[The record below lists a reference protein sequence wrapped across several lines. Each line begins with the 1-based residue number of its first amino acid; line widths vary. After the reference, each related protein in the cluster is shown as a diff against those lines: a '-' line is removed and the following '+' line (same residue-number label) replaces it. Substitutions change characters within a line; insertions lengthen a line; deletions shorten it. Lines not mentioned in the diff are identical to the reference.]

1 MLIFSRVNFI
11 HSLTLIRKVL
21 SNAFARVTWQYS
33 SLSIHY
39 RQTVKK
45 RRKEKKKKRI
55 HPVEFPIRETEN
67 FNDPYALFIFLP
79 DGIQGNSL
87 APINSLLYG
96 ILMKKKKRQRF

>member
-1 MLIFSRVNFI
+1 MAIFV
-11 HSLTLIRKVL
+11 
-21 SNAFARVTWQYS
+21 AFY
-33 SLSIHY
+33 SLSSN
-39 RQTVKK
+39 REKK
-45 RRKEKKKKRI
+45 KEGKKKKRI

-96 ILMKKKKRQRF
+96 ILMKKKRGNASDAFANTIPFCC

>member
-1 MLIFSRVNFI
+1 M
-11 HSLTLIRKVL
+11 L

-45 RRKEKKKKRI
+45 RKKKRI
-55 HPVEFPIRETEN
+55 HPLEFPIHESEN

-96 ILMKKKKRQRF
+96 TLMKKKKKKRQRF